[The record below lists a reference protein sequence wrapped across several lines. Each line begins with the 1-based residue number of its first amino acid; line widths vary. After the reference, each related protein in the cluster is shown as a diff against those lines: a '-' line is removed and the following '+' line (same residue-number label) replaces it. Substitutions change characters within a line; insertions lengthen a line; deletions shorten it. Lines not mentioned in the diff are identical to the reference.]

1 MAKYFLGSVGEAT
14 AFRINANGSKTF
26 MFNATS
32 LTDQGINI
40 SSSQDE
46 IRGGTGAIVQATFN
60 HDTSVQLTLTDIFW
74 KSEYVEAKLGQ
85 KFAATKNGN
94 NITDYYSQ
102 EVVMASASNSIT
114 LDHAP
119 IPALLPCSSQED
131 YLIWYAP
138 QGTDDWKELVVSG
151 VAGNVVTAV
160 DSIAAGTYCFRYLTR
175 DEQAREIWVGADMVP
190 DELYLIIKTP
200 VYAGDACAAS
210 NGNIAG
216 HITFEIPRF
225 KIDANLDLSFAMSSN
240 TTLSIGGSALAYTND
255 CNANGSKLMRIVENL
270 SGRKWYDG
278 LTAIYIDPAF
288 EAKAGQVVPVYGVYK
303 NGSVSLLDNTATYG
317 DPAAAALT
325 FAIAGGTLTVTLA
338 AGVTGKADTDSMSTT
353 ATSVSAAGVLS

>member
-46 IRGGTGAIVQATFN
+46 IRAGTSAMVQATFN
-60 HDTSVQLTLTDIFW
+60 HDTSVTLTLTDVFW
-74 KSEYVEAKLGQ
+74 KPEYVEAKIGQ

-94 NITDYYSQ
+94 NITDYYS
-102 EVVMASASNSIT
+102 ESVTVTAGTTVT
-114 LDHAP
+114 LTYNP
-119 IPALLPCSSQED
+119 IPALLPCSTQTS

-138 QGTDDWKELVVSG
+138 EGSDNWKELEVASVS
-151 VAGNVVTAV
+151 GNVVTAT
-160 DSIAAGTYCFRYLTR
+160 SALAAGTYCFRYLMR

-190 DELYLIIKTP
+190 DELYLVITTP

-225 KIDANLDLSFAMSSN
+225 KIDANLDLAFAMSSN
-240 TTLSIGGSALAYTND
+240 ATLSIGGSALAYTNS
-255 CNANGSKLMRIVENL
+255 CNMNGSKLMRIVENIK
-270 SGRKWYDG
+270 GRKWYDG

-288 EAKAGQVVPVYGVYK
+288 NAVPGATVPVYGVYT
-303 NGSVSLLDNTATYG
+303 NGGVSILDNTATFG
-317 DPAAAALT
+317 DGATAALT
-325 FAIAGGTLTVTLA
+325 FGINTGVLTVTLN
-338 AGVTGKADTDSMSTT
+338 AGVTGKADTDTITTT